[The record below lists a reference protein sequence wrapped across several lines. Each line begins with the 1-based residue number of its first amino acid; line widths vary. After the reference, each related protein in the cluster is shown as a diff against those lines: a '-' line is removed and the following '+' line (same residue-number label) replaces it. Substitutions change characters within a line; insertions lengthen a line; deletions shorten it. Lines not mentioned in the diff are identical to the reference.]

1 MNSVSRLSNKVI
13 TPDELSANRRI
24 REALSTYQQS
34 ADLIQLGAHVQ
45 GANPVLDRSIRVRPQ
60 ILEFLRQDSEAY
72 APLDETRNR
81 LFTLA
86 KELS

>member
-1 MNSVSRLSNKVI
+1 VI
-13 TPDELSANRRI
+13 SQEELAANRRI

-45 GANPVLDRSIRVRPQ
+45 GANPNLDRSIRLRPQ
-60 ILEFLRQDSEAY
+60 ILEFLRQDADVH
-72 APLDETRNR
+72 APLEETRER
-81 LFTLA
+81 LFALA